1 MPASSLYLNKD
12 SFWLRSLLLLIHQQ
26 SFPSMNRLKN
36 ITLQG
41 HAIIV
46 VDYAG
51 CKEEEMLSLAA
62 RAKEAIKVDD
72 SPKLVISRYSNMYI
86 TPRFVRFFENETN
99 EVKPFLKKN
108 ALIGLNEPKK
118 VILKAFNFFMGTD
131 FRAFDTEKEALE
143 FLMEAPIPPDLI
155 SVFD

>member
-1 MPASSLYLNKD
+1 MS
-12 SFWLRSLLLLIHQQ
+12 
-26 SFPSMNRLKN
+26 RLKN
-36 ITLQG
+36 IVLQG
-41 HAIIV
+41 HTIIV

-51 CKEEEMLSLAA
+51 CKEEEMLTLAA
-62 RAKEAIKVDD
+62 RAKEAIKVDA

-131 FRAFDTEKEALE
+131 FRAFDSEREALE
-143 FLMEAPIPPDLI
+143 FLIETSLEEGLE
-155 SVFD
+155 SVFTSN